1 MANPHELMGIWV
13 SQQVRMKRVA
23 TIDGCALAVK
33 EFGNGHPFSRC
44 FIMRLKCIEK
54 FKNPAKKN
62 HMEKQAKP
70 VTVDPVHE
78 LMVSVGKTY

>member
-1 MANPHELMGIWV
+1 
-13 SQQVRMKRVA
+13 MKRVT

-33 EFGNGHPFSRC
+33 EFGNGHPFSKS
-44 FIMRLKCIEK
+44 FIVRLKCIEK

-62 HMEKQAKP
+62 HIEHKKTKS

-78 LMVSVGKTY
+78 LMVSVGRNYLG